1 MKPLSNIAKRVL
13 LATGLA
19 LLTACGSN
27 GVTDPTAA
35 RKSGYLTVSAA
46 VSTVKASG
54 YNVPAGATTTTT
66 TTTTVKPTVLVGP
79 SAPTTSLGYNVP
91 AN

>member
-46 VSTVKASG
+46 VATVRPSG

-66 TTTTVKPTVLVGP
+66 TTVKATVSGGP
-79 SAPTTSLGYNVP
+79 NAPTTSLGYNVP